1 MRIAVIGP
9 GAMGCLF
16 AAGLSRAKQEVWL
29 LDKDRER
36 AGQLDREGIRVE
48 GVSGS
53 WRAKPRVTAQAE
65 DIGCVGLALVCVK
78 AYHTKEACQRLRP
91 LLGEETQVLT
101 LQNGIGNIEIIQE
114 SLGQERVVGGVTS
127 EGATLLEAGRIR
139 HAGKGE
145 TVIGRLDGKISVQ
158 MRYLREALN
167 KAGFA
172 CRIAQDIKGQLW
184 SKLVINAGI
193 NALSAV
199 TRLANGRLLEQEGS
213 RRILREACAEAAR
226 VAKRKRI
233 KLSYDDP
240 LAKAEAVC
248 QATGA
253 NISSMLQDVL
263 KGKRTEV
270 DFINGVVARH
280 GQELGIATPV
290 NALLLDLIKTVE
302 AGYEMQK
309 D

>member
-1 MRIAVIGP
+1 
-9 GAMGCLF
+9 MGCLF

-29 LDKDRER
+29 LDKDKEK
-36 AGQLDREGIRVE
+36 ASQLDKEGIRLE

-53 WRAKPRVTAQAE
+53 WRAKPRATAQAQ
-65 DIGCVGLALVCVK
+65 DIGCVDLVLICVK
-78 AYHTKEACQRLRP
+78 SYHTKEACQRLRP

-101 LQNGIGNIEIIQE
+101 LQNGIGNIEVIQE
-114 SLGQERVVGGVTS
+114 SAGQERVIGGVTS
-127 EGATLLEAGRIR
+127 EGATLLGAGHIR

-145 TVIGRLDGKISVQ
+145 TAIGRLDGKVSVQ
-158 MRYLREALN
+158 MRYLREAMN

-172 CRIAQDIKGQLW
+172 CRIAQDIKGLLW

-193 NALSAV
+193 NALSAI
-199 TRLANGRLLEQEGS
+199 TRLPNGKLLDYEGA

-248 QATGA
+248 ESTAA

-263 KGKRTEV
+263 RKKRTEI

-302 AGYEMQK
+302 ASYEIRRGL
-309 D
+309 